1 MYKRQESTETG
12 EQNENVGEPE
22 EESPDSSSG
31 FQAQQEPLTD
41 AEKEEMQRM
50 ENLMR
55 RVPDDPAFLLKRKM
69 QLEAEKRKRQ
79 RMPSNRRDW

>member
-1 MYKRQESTETG
+1 M
-12 EQNENVGEPE
+12 
-22 EESPDSSSG
+22 
-31 FQAQQEPLTD
+31 QAQQEELTD

-69 QLEAEKRKRQ
+69 QLEAQKRKRE